1 MTLAIRVA
9 LPSNNGGSG
18 SSSVSSRGGLP
29 GTAGID
35 PVLTMMTVQRA
46 LCEMRFGTLSSK
58 NCVRPCI
65 PALPTTR
72 TSAPAS
78 SAVLT
83 MTFAASSS
91 TNTLALPRTPASSE
105 AMRESS
111 DAALR
116 ARVPAAAP
124 ASVVPRA
131 PVGSTWMISSSAPM
145 LIANAAAHC
154 TARSAVSDRSVAT
167 ATRRM
172 LPTSASDRVPLGT
185 GPGDRIVMS

>member
-1 MTLAIRVA
+1 MTVAIRVA
-9 LPSNNGGSG
+9 RPSRSGGSG
-18 SSSVSSRGGLP
+18 ASSVSSRGALP
-29 GTAGID
+29 ATAGTD
-35 PVLTMMTVQRA
+35 PVFTMMTVQRA
-46 LCEMRFGTLSSK
+46 LCEMRFGTLSRRNS
-58 NCVRPCI
+58 VLPCI
-65 PALPTTR
+65 PAFPTTR

-78 SAVLT
+78 SAVRT
-83 MTFAASSS
+83 MTFGASSS
-91 TNTLALPRTPASSE
+91 TSTLALPRTPASSA

-131 PVGSTWMISSSAPM
+131 PVGRTWMISSSAPM

-154 TARSAVSDRSVAT
+154 TARSAVSERSVAT

-172 LPTSASDRVPLGT
+172 FPTSARDRVPLGT
-185 GPGDRIVMS
+185 GPGDRIVMP